1 MENRLKQVAMCG
13 KKNVKRKTMNK
24 GYLRRAA
31 AERRRTAEAYS
42 PTPRTRQAAHPGR
55 AHAPTGR
62 AGRSPQRRA
71 HPKGHRAFWGKGKK
85 IPLSGCES
93 ETRGCVIKRFVGWRE
108 CYGRMRCR

>member
-71 HPKGHRAFWGKGKK
+71 HPKGHRAFRKIAKK
-85 IPLSGCES
+85 ASCQGE
-93 ETRGCVIKRFVGWRE
+93 
-108 CYGRMRCR
+108 

>member
-1 MENRLKQVAMCG
+1 MCG
-13 KKNVKRKTMNK
+13 KKNEKRKTMNK

-71 HPKGHRAFWGKGKK
+71 HPKGPQGVSENRKKSVLSRGVRAVKGASVDVR
-85 IPLSGCES
+85 L
-93 ETRGCVIKRFVGWRE
+93 
-108 CYGRMRCR
+108 